1 MNQRIQRS
9 HKEPKRE
16 GLSWDERWK
25 GEDNGLITCWEVG
38 RELREK
44 EPGLAIRAENG
55 ELPVFGWKGGVE
67 KKTKKGEKYGTLFYL
82 AQWQGLRGDDLD
94 IDLFQEPEMIC
105 SRTGMRVIYTGNMEK
120 YGNA

>member
-1 MNQRIQRS
+1 MSQRIQRS

-25 GEDNGLITCWEVG
+25 GEDKGLITCWEVG

-44 EPGLAIRAENG
+44 EPDLAIRAENG
-55 ELPVFGWKGGVE
+55 ELPMLGWKGGVE

-94 IDLFQEPEMIC
+94 IDLSQEPEMIC
-105 SRTGMRVIYTGNMEK
+105 SRTGMRVIYTGNLKK